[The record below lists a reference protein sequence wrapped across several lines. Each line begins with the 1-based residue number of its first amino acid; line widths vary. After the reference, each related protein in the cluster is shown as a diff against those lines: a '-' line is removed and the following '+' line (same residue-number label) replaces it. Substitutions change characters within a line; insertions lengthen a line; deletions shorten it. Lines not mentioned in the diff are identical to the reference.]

1 MVVVVDRSLSM
12 SMFSLLALVVVVRK
26 DGMVV
31 TGD

>member
-1 MVVVVDRSLSM
+1 MVVVDRSLSM